1 MSLPRKSF
9 ARKIIRMKGYTTEE
23 EITEVA
29 RLDKVSREEA
39 AQRIELARAES
50 KNRSVAQYLR
60 QCKARDRV
68 EQARRRILWLAYH
81 QGSFLCAQHL
91 EDIARLAQW
100 KSPRGS
106 HSFWDTGRAFREL
119 CRPHEREGRL
129 QELRDEDDRFIGYTL
144 TEAGRKELLGDTP

>member
-1 MSLPRKSF
+1 M
-9 ARKIIRMKGYTTEE
+9 
-23 EITEVA
+23 
-29 RLDKVSREEA
+29 
-39 AQRIELARAES
+39 
-50 KNRSVAQYLR
+50 
-60 QCKARDRV
+60 
-68 EQARRRILWLAYH
+68 
-81 QGSFLCAQHL
+81 CAQHL